1 MKLIIINGSSC
12 SGKSTT
18 LKKIMSKREH
28 LFWLSQDTIKWL
40 FSKYSYE
47 NNYRDLEK
55 IILDLA
61 YSVFKI
67 KYDVIF
73 DSPLYKEFRQK
84 LIDLAVKYKY
94 EVIEINLEL
103 EYEVALK
110 RFNERVT
117 NAMLIPEKER
127 KISNTS
133 IDRFK
138 ELNDIY
144 NQEKNNSAITFRTD
158 KLDAEEISEEII
170 KLL

>member
-1 MKLIIINGSSC
+1 MKLIIINVSSC

-73 DSPLYKEFRQK
+73 DSPLYKEFRQQ
-84 LIDLAVKYKY
+84 
-94 EVIEINLEL
+94 
-103 EYEVALK
+103 
-110 RFNERVT
+110 
-117 NAMLIPEKER
+117 
-127 KISNTS
+127 
-133 IDRFK
+133 IDRFGC
-138 ELNDIY
+138 
-144 NQEKNNSAITFRTD
+144 
-158 KLDAEEISEEII
+158 
-170 KLL
+170 

>member
-1 MKLIIINGSSC
+1 MKLIILNGSSC

-18 LKKIMSKREH
+18 LRKIMEQKDH
-28 LFWLSQDTIKWL
+28 LFWLSQDSIKWL

-47 NNYRDLEK
+47 NNHKDLRQV
-55 IILDLA
+55 ILDLA
-61 YSVFKI
+61 ESVFKI

-84 LIDLAVKYKY
+84 LIELAIKYGY
-94 EVIEINLEL
+94 EIIEINLEL
-103 EYEVALK
+103 DYNTALE
-110 RFNERVT
+110 RFKERIK
-117 NAMLIPEKER
+117 NAMLTPEKNR

-138 ELNDIY
+138 ELTEIY
-144 NQEKNNSAITFRTD
+144 NKEKNSSAITFRTD
-158 KLDAEEISEEII
+158 RLGTEKISEEIM